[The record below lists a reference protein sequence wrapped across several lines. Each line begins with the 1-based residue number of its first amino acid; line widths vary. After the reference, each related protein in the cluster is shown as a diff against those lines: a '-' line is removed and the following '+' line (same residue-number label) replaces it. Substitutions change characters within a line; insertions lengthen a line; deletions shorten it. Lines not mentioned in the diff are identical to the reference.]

1 MMRSKNVLTPFDK
14 LKGLVLLC
22 SIMSVESSFKNK
34 SSLEFKSA
42 GYANILS
49 MNLKVP
55 WVAYA

>member
-1 MMRSKNVLTPFDK
+1 MMRGKNVLTPLDK
-14 LKGLVLLC
+14 LKGRVLLC
-22 SIMSVESSFKNK
+22 FIMSIVPSLENK